1 MAEMLE
7 LRVDKFT
14 FHVATDR
21 YYDNAGAWTKWEG
34 LNVEIGISDYLQ
46 QRSGDVAFAEIKPI
60 GTVVNQGEE
69 VAVIETIKVNISLT
83 SPVSGKLIFINEE
96 LLATPELINQ
106 DPYGRGWIAIIQ
118 VEDFP
123 SQMKRLLDARAYYQ
137 KIKQE
142 AEQESRK

>member
-7 LRVDKFT
+7 FTVDKFT
-14 FHVATDR
+14 FQVATDR
-21 YYDNAGAWTKWEG
+21 YYNNAGVWAKWQG

-46 QRSGDVAFAEIKPI
+46 KRSGDVAFAEIKPI
-60 GTVVNQGEE
+60 GAVVNQDEE
-69 VAVIETIKVNISLT
+69 LAVIETIKVNISLP

-96 LLATPELINQ
+96 MLTTPELINQ

-123 SQMKRLLDARAYYQ
+123 SQMKRLLDAHTYYQ
-137 KIKQE
+137 KIKEE
-142 AEQESRK
+142 AEQESRG